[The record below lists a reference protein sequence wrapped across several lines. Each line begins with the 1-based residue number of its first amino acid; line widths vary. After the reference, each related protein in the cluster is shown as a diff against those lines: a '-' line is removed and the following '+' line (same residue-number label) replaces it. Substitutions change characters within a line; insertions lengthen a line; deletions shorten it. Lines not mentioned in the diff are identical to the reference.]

1 VFLSSSRLA
10 NEDSSNLLTKGRSG
24 AHHHLLFQNN
34 KEKEDLMTAIPRR
47 FCAILFFLAALA
59 VFTQKANAQTDCSTT
74 TPGTGEAI
82 QCRMGN
88 LLSKNGD
95 VINKLQSKFGSCDT
109 TDPKCVA
116 LNRHLARA
124 KNAQTRA
131 SNAHS
136 HTSADNYNQLTL
148 SPTYHSNSNRKGGG
162 NSGGG
167 TPPDTVDTNYD
178 STGTGSVGQTISDQL
193 DDANSALDDASS
205 NLANTPAPAP
215 IVFAPVEVY
224 DFKRD
229 EAYPGWLHPELDEK
243 VWIPALFSIKLA
255 SNALEFVDVAAE
267 KACNEVLVVLGEGGD
282 VPLACMPLALAN
294 AALKATVEM
303 MEFADADLLY
313 WNAKGGYINGQN
325 AVTVGNEV
333 GVIATG
339 AANAT
344 ADILAKVNAIT
355 VYIDNTLTPDLNLIN
370 HKLDVL
376 QATVLTNQALIKE
389 ALKLLL
395 TPDGKKALDP
405 TITTCVGTGCPDP
418 LPQCANGVCAFPLVK

>member
-1 VFLSSSRLA
+1 
-10 NEDSSNLLTKGRSG
+10 
-24 AHHHLLFQNN
+24 
-34 KEKEDLMTAIPRR
+34 MTAASRR
-47 FCAILFFLAALA
+47 SCAIVFFFAVLA
-59 VFTQKANAQTDCSTT
+59 VFTPKANAQTDCTTT

-88 LLSKNGD
+88 LLTKNAD

-124 KNAQTRA
+124 QNAQTRA
-131 SNAHS
+131 ANAHA
-136 HTSADNYNQLTL
+136 HTSANNYHQLTL
-148 SPTYHSNSNRKGGG
+148 SPSYNRNSNRKGG

-167 TPPDTVDTNYD
+167 TPPDTVDTTYD
-178 STGTGSVGQTISDQL
+178 TSSTSGNNSPTGLGQTISDQL
-193 DDANSALDDASS
+193 DDANNSLDDASS
-205 NLANTPAPAP
+205 NLANTPSPAP
-215 IVFAPVEVY
+215 IVFAPAEVY

-229 EAYPGWLHPELDEK
+229 DAYPGWLHPEIDEK

-255 SNALEFVDVAAE
+255 SNALEFADVAAE

-282 VPLACMPLALAN
+282 VPLACLPLALAN
-294 AALKATVEM
+294 AALKATAEM

-339 AANAT
+339 AANDT
-344 ADILAKVNAIT
+344 AVIKAKVDAIAL
-355 VYIDNTLTPDLNLIN
+355 YIDTTLTPDLDLIN

-395 TPDGKKALDP
+395 TPDGKKMLDA
-405 TITTCVGTGCPDP
+405 TITTCVGTSCPDP